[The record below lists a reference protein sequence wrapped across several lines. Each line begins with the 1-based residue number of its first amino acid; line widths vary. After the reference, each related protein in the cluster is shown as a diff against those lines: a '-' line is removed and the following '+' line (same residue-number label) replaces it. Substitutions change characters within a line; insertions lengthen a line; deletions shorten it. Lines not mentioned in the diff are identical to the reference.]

1 MISKDESAHSTFT
14 ELITRK
20 NRSPSPHFKCNGGTH
35 IPLSALKDIS
45 NYSPTEVQVSFVSLK
60 NIFLKMTSLNSK
72 HIFLNFIGTCKI
84 EWKTRNDNLTLYN
97 KLK

>member
-20 NRSPSPHFKCNGGTH
+20 NHRSPSPHFKCNGGTH

-45 NYSPTEVQVSFVSLK
+45 NYSPTEVQVS
-60 NIFLKMTSLNSK
+60 
-72 HIFLNFIGTCKI
+72 
-84 EWKTRNDNLTLYN
+84 TL
-97 KLK
+97 